1 MGDFPLNIDPKPING
16 GVLVR
21 IIGGSNKSAGGIIL
35 PPTTQGRPIQGRVE
49 EISRGYH
56 DGGVFRGHE
65 VEVGDI
71 VMFSSKNSIADR
83 SFRFLRPEDFT
94 YPEGTGDKDEKAE
107 GQQEWASVRSR
118 QSGTFDAI
126 ERQKEIDKLKYE
138 LELLKN
144 KEGEIII
151 GGQ

>member
-71 VMFSSKNSIADR
+71 VMFSSNSGFDLILDDIE
-83 SFRFLRPEDFT
+83 FRIIHE
-94 YPEGTGDKDEKAE
+94 
-107 GQQEWASVRSR
+107 
-118 QSGTFDAI
+118 
-126 ERQKEIDKLKYE
+126 KEIIAILRGVNYG
-138 LELLKN
+138 
-144 KEGEIII
+144 KETI
-151 GGQ
+151 